1 MRRVFRLVIYVLKVV
16 AVIVK
21 SSVSQHLTQRRV
33 LAGKLMHTIEIK
45 PQTPIEKREKQH
57 PTHLHAWTTDRVVVG
72 VHIKQKLKIE
82 VIPQC
87 AEVEE
92 SL

>member
-1 MRRVFRLVIYVLKVV
+1 MRRVFILVIYVLEVV

-45 PQTPIEKREKQH
+45 PQTLIEKREKQH
-57 PTHLHAWTTDRVVVG
+57 PTHLHAWTTDRVVG
-72 VHIKQKLKIE
+72 VHIKQKLEIE

-87 AEVEE
+87 AEVEK